1 MKKKASERRTRRTRD
16 SAFKALV
23 ALAALREGTT
33 MAGLCEQFDPHPNP
47 ITEWKLPCVKPYS

>member
-33 MAGLCEQFDPHPNP
+33 MAGLCEQLDPHSNP
-47 ITEWKLPCVKPYS
+47 ITEWKSP